1 MLLIL
6 CSSIFLIT
14 TFMGWGKLMEN
25 IFGKRLQGISGNILM
40 GILSVALIFTVVAFF
55 IPLNLYVEIPTIL
68 IGFLYFFK
76 DKLYLEFFR
85 FSKKD
90 SIIVGILGTV
100 ILFSASFYPFILDHF
115 GYYIPSIKWLTEY
128 GLVKGI
134 SNLDLILGQMSVWH
148 ILQAGFSN
156 FADPF
161 LKLNAVLLLIY
172 GIYIVENKS
181 WIQFIFIPILL
192 VFSQSPSPDLP
203 TIIFS
208 LIILNEILSGNKNL
222 TFLFTLSVFTFA
234 IKPTVIWLPIF
245 ILLYSIFISR
255 LQYKQLIFGS
265 LVFLLFIVK
274 NIWTFGYPVFP
285 FAAFDLGVAWKPN
298 PELLKASSQFALVKT
313 FDEQYS
319 YAEILKFS
327 WFDYIKNWLFLDGI
341 KSIINTSFVASVFGF
356 IIFSMIKRKKI
367 ISLICISIL
376 IKSLLVLLF
385 SAQYR
390 FFIDIFFVMFFVV
403 FFKSLNKKNSLLIS
417 SGLAIIFIGLFSS
430 PKMVQQFIP
439 SFRLGRNLTPFEKT
453 QILKPSNYEYKQYNS
468 FKVGD
473 LKFNVSKKYPFSFD
487 TPTPAISESYIIDYQ
502 KEKIFPQP
510 IDKNDL
516 KKGFIWKKL
525 NVTEK
530 KEVDKTIE
538 LIKNSYQ

>member
-1 MLLIL
+1 MLFIL

-14 TFMGWGKLMEN
+14 TLMGWGKLLEN
-25 IFGKRLQGISGNILM
+25 IIGKNLTGISGKILT
-40 GILSVALIFTVVAFF
+40 GIFSVGLIFTAISFF
-55 IPLNLYVEIPTIL
+55 IPLNLYVEIPTIF
-68 IGFLYFFK
+68 IGVFYFFK
-76 DKLYLEFFR
+76 DKLYLDCFQS
-85 FSKKD
+85 SKKK
-90 SIIVGILGTV
+90 SIILSILV
-100 ILFSASFYPFILDHF
+100 AVVLYSASFYPFILDHF
-115 GYYIPSIKWLTEY
+115 GYYVPTIKWLTEY

-134 SNLDLILGQMSVWH
+134 SSLDLILGQMSVWH
-148 ILQAGFSN
+148 IFQAGFSN

-161 LKLNAVLLLIY
+161 LRLNAVLLIIY

-181 WIQFIFIPILL
+181 WIQIIFIPILL

-203 TIIFS
+203 TIVFS

-222 TFLFTLSVFTFA
+222 PFLFAFSVFTFV
-234 IKPTVIWLPIF
+234 IKPTIIWLPIF
-245 ILLYSIFISR
+245 TLLYSIFSSGFH
-255 LQYKQLIFGS
+255 YKKLILGL

-274 NIWTFGYPVFP
+274 NIWTFGYPIFP
-285 FAAFDLGVAWKPN
+285 LTVFDLGIPWTPN
-298 PELLKASSQFALVKT
+298 PELLKASSQFALIKT
-313 FDEQYS
+313 FDEQHS

-341 KSIINTSFVASVFGF
+341 KSVINISFVASLIGF
-356 IIFSMIKRKKI
+356 IIFSIIKRNKI
-367 ISLICISIL
+367 ISLVCMSIL
-376 IKSLLVLLF
+376 IKSLLILSF

-430 PKMVQQFIP
+430 PKIIQQFIP
-439 SFRLGRNLTPFEKT
+439 SFKLGRNLTPFEKT
-453 QILKPSNYEYKQYNS
+453 QLLKPSDYEYNQYNS

-473 LKFNVSKKYPFSFD
+473 FKFNISKKYPFSFD
-487 TPTPAISESYIIDYQ
+487 TPIPAISESFLFDYQ

-510 IDKNDL
+510 IDKNNL

-525 NVTEK
+525 NAEEK
-530 KEVDKTIE
+530 KELDKTIE
-538 LIKNSYQ
+538 IIKKSYQ

>member
-6 CSSIFLIT
+6 CSSIFLMT
-14 TFMGWGKLMEN
+14 TLMGWGKLMEN
-25 IFGKRLQGISGNILM
+25 IFGKSLQGISGKILT
-40 GILSVALIFTVVAFF
+40 GILSVGLIFTVVAFF

-115 GYYIPSIKWLTEY
+115 GYYVPSIKWLTEY

-222 TFLFTLSVFTFA
+222 TFLFAFSIFTFA
-234 IKPTVIWLPIF
+234 IKPTVIWLPVF
-245 ILLYSIFISR
+245 ILLYSIFILR
-255 LQYKQLIFGS
+255 FQYKQLIFGS

-341 KSIINTSFVASVFGF
+341 KSIINISFVASVFGF

-502 KEKIFPQP
+502 KEKIFPQL

>member
-6 CSSIFLIT
+6 CSSIFLMT
-14 TFMGWGKLMEN
+14 TLMGWGKLMEN
-25 IFGKRLQGISGNILM
+25 IFGKSLQGISGNILT
-40 GILSVALIFTVVAFF
+40 GILSVGLIFTVVAFF

-76 DKLYLEFFR
+76 DKLYLEFLR

-115 GYYIPSIKWLTEY
+115 GYYVPTIKWITEY

-181 WIQFIFIPILL
+181 WIQFISIPILL

-245 ILLYSIFISR
+245 ILLYSIFILR
-255 LQYKQLIFGS
+255 FQYKQLIFGS

-285 FAAFDLGVAWKPN
+285 FAAFDLDFSWKPN

-341 KSIINTSFVASVFGF
+341 KSIINISFVASVFGF

-502 KEKIFPQP
+502 KEKIFPQL

>member
-6 CSSIFLIT
+6 CSSIFLMT
-14 TFMGWGKLMEN
+14 TLMGWGKLMEN
-25 IFGKRLQGISGNILM
+25 IFGKNLHGISGKILT
-40 GILSVALIFTVVAFF
+40 GILSIGLIFTVVAFF

-90 SIIVGILGTV
+90 SIIVGILAAV

-115 GYYIPSIKWLTEY
+115 GYYVPSIKWLTEY

-156 FADPF
+156 FADLF

-203 TIIFS
+203 TIVFS

-245 ILLYSIFISR
+245 ILLYSVFILR
-255 LQYKQLIFGS
+255 FQYKQLIFGS

-285 FAAFDLGVAWKPN
+285 FAAFDLEFSWKPN

-341 KSIINTSFVASVFGF
+341 KSIINISFVASVFGF

-403 FFKSLNKKNSLLIS
+403 FFKNLNKKNAILIS
-417 SGLAIIFIGLFSS
+417 SGLAIIFIVLFSS

-502 KEKIFPQP
+502 KEKIFPQL

>member
-6 CSSIFLIT
+6 CSSIFLMT
-14 TFMGWGKLMEN
+14 TLMGWGKLMEN

-115 GYYIPSIKWLTEY
+115 GYYIPTIKWLTEY

-319 YAEILKFS
+319 YAEILEFS

-341 KSIINTSFVASVFGF
+341 KSIINISFVASVFGF

-390 FFIDIFFVMFFVV
+390 FFIDVFFVMFFVV

-417 SGLAIIFIGLFSS
+417 SCLAIIFIVLFSS

-502 KEKIFPQP
+502 KEKIFPQL